1 MDPLGARHHR
11 RPRPLSVAP
20 VKSSSRRPGSNSRS
34 LFLHGATAAE
44 VGQASSRSLKFGH
57 FWMVFVGHFVGHFV
71 GYFVGSFCEA
81 AQQGC
86 LLMKHFKPQLTWIF
100 ASSKD

>member
-1 MDPLGARHHR
+1 MPSRGANSLRPIIYHKTGKQFPVSFFARIPPR
-11 RPRPLSVAP
+11 RC
-20 VKSSSRRPGSNSRS
+20 
-34 LFLHGATAAE
+34 ATATE

-57 FWMVFVGHFVGHFV
+57 FWMVFVGHFVG
-71 GYFVGSFCEA
+71 YFVEA
-81 AQQGC
+81 GQQGC